1 MTKLLQ
7 VKNLSVN
14 FELKKSWFRKT
25 TTVHAVDDI
34 SFDVYAGETIGIVGE
49 SGSGKSTLA
58 RSIVGLNK
66 VTAGEIIFDDKIN
79 IMQATAAMQ
88 HKLLHKH
95 IQYIFQDPI
104 AALNPRMTVLE
115 IISEPLI
122 INYPHY
128 SKEQVKEKV
137 LQMMSVVG
145 LSANQLERYASEFS
159 GGQCQRIGIA
169 RALILEPKLL
179 ICDESVSALDASIK
193 AQILNLLQDLQK
205 KFNLTIIFIS
215 HDLSVI
221 KHICDRVMVMYLG
234 KVMELSSKENL
245 YKGAKHPY
253 TTALLAAILTPN
265 LKLVPTKNKT
275 LLEGDMPSPI
285 NPPLGC
291 VFSTRCPKADSQCK
305 LSRPPLQEFADGTFA
320 ACYKI
325 S

>member
-14 FELKKSWFRKT
+14 FELKSGWFKKKKI
-25 TTVHAVDDI
+25 VHAVNNI

-66 VTAGEIIFDDKIN
+66 VTNGEIIFDNEIDVIH
-79 IMQATAAMQ
+79 ATTASQ
-88 HKLLHKH
+88 HKFLHKH

-104 AALNPRMTVLE
+104 AALNPRMTVRE

-122 INYPHY
+122 INYPNY
-128 SKEQVKEKV
+128 SQKQIKEKV
-137 LQMMSVVG
+137 IQMMTVVG

-193 AQILNLLQDLQK
+193 AQILNLLQDLQQ

-234 KVMELSSKENL
+234 NVMELATKDNL
-245 YKGAKHPY
+245 YQEAKHPY
-253 TTALLAAILTPN
+253 TKALLSAILAPN
-265 LKLVPTKNKT
+265 LTMRQNRNIP
-275 LLEGDMPSPI
+275 LLEGDMPSPL
-285 NPPLGC
+285 NPPKGC
-291 VFSTRCPKADSQCK
+291 VFSTRCPLADSQCK
-305 LSRPPLQEFADGTFA
+305 ASRPPLQEIANGTIA

-325 S
+325 N